1 MFGFLDQL
9 TPDMRDEVL
18 TSEEWLMHEMIF
30 LKINEEDYRCLYSD
44 GLNRPNAPINAMVTA
59 ILLKHRRNWTYD
71 ELMQNI
77 RFNLL
82 PKIAL
87 GLNTLDEKPF
97 CVATLF
103 NFQVRISD
111 HLVETGENLIE
122 RVFDVLT
129 ASQLKELHIKTDIQ
143 RTDSFQAAS
152 NIRNYTRMQLLVEVL
167 IRVHRVLSEEDKV
180 KNTLLF
186 SRYVKTTAG
195 QFIHGLA
202 ETQFDEEF
210 ATLAETYQYI
220 HTEIISRYQDLDAYR
235 IFERVYAEQFVLIE
249 GKIVLRPK
257 EDIPSDTLQSPDDE
271 EATYRNKRGKAYRG
285 QVVSIVE
292 TANPE
297 NELQLITDVAVD
309 TNNTND
315 STILEDR
322 LEKIL
327 EKTPDLN
334 ELHQDGAYGSKA
346 NDEICKENDIVIV
359 QTGIKG
365 PVPGGVPIEI
375 YQIGQ
380 EAYEVSCPGQRVKA
394 EKAKIRWKAI
404 FAFSVCESCDHAGEC
419 QLLRCRHG
427 RVYYFDEAEYLK
439 KKRFKNLEMIPPERR
454 TLRANVEATVSE
466 FVRKTQASK
475 LRVRGAFGAMTFAF
489 SMAISVNFGRIYRYM
504 MSKKDEERIAEAEIA
519 LFNEEELIFASLFLQ
534 LMFTRIMCWSV
545 IVRSCFDRLFR
556 MNWDRRQRY
565 FVQFI
570 R

>member
-1 MFGFLDQL
+1 MDQL

-30 LKINEEDYRCLYSD
+30 LKIKEDDFKSLYSD
-44 GLNRPNAPINAMVTA
+44 DFSRPNAHINAMVTA
-59 ILLKHRRNWTYD
+59 ILLKHRRNWTYV

-103 NFQVRISD
+103 NFQVLISN
-111 HLVETGENLIE
+111 HLIETGENLIE
-122 RVFDVLT
+122 RIFDGLT
-129 ASQLKELHIKTDIQ
+129 AKQLKELHIKTDIQ

-152 NIRNYTRMQLLVEVL
+152 NIRNYTRMQLLVDVL
-167 IRVHRVLSEEDKV
+167 IRVYRELSDEDKL
-180 KNTLLF
+180 KNKLLF

-195 QFIHGLA
+195 LFIYRLA

-210 ATLAETYQYI
+210 ATLAETYQYV
-220 HTEIISRYQDLDAYR
+220 HTEIIPQYQDLDVSR
-235 IFERVYAEQFVLIE
+235 IFERVFAEQFVLIE
-249 GKIVLRPK
+249 EKIVLRPK
-257 EDIPSDTLQSPDDE
+257 EDIPSGTLQSPDDE
-271 EATYRNKRGKAYRG
+271 DATYRNKRGKAYRG
-285 QVVSIVE
+285 QVVNIVE
-292 TANPE
+292 TANPD
-297 NELQLITDVAVD
+297 NELQLITDVVVVA
-309 TNNTND
+309 NNIND
-315 STILEDR
+315 STILENR

-334 ELHQDGAYGSKA
+334 ELHHDGAFGSKA
-346 NDEICKENDIVIV
+346 NDEICKENDIVVV

-375 YQIGQ
+375 YQMSP
-380 EAYEVSCPGQRVKA
+380 EAYEVSCPGQRVEA

-404 FAFSVCESCDHAGEC
+404 FACSVCERCEHAGEC
-419 QLLRCRHG
+419 QLVRCRQG

-475 LRVRGAFGAMTFAF
+475 LRVRGAFGAMAFAF
-489 SMAISVNFGRIYRYM
+489 STAISVNFGRIYRHV
-504 MSKKDEERIAEAEIA
+504 MSKKDEERVAEAEIA
-519 LFNEEELIFASLFLQ
+519 LFNEEELIFASFFSQ
-534 LMFTRIMCWSV
+534 PAFARTMCWSG
-545 IVRSCFDRLFR
+545 IVRSCFDRI
-556 MNWDRRQRY
+556 
-565 FVQFI
+565 FVLNHSRGQLHFAHLV